1 MRTATKEEQT
11 SLLGWAWKMINPSH
25 GQIRPRQSLVKK
37 PIVRFTKSANE
48 AGFNIATPRIGQIFQ
63 INTEL
68 RKEAWW
74 ESVK

>member
-1 MRTATKEEQT
+1 MK
-11 SLLGWAWKMINPSH
+11 N
-25 GQIRPRQSLVKK
+25 
-37 PIVRFTKSANE
+37 PIVRFTKSDNQ

-63 INTEL
+63 INAEL